1 MLLKLRTLPAFLC
14 LVFLLAFGS
23 LAAAQ
28 DTESFLEGQREMLS
42 GIENSVAGLE
52 TEIGHQSTDD
62 AELVDIRVELER
74 LGREVFDAS
83 LAFRPRLSE
92 INTRLEQLGEPR
104 KEGEPS

>member
-74 LGREVFDAS
+74 LGRSAPGFRKSTRALSNWAS
-83 LAFRPRLSE
+83 RARKASRP
-92 INTRLEQLGEPR
+92 NR
-104 KEGEPS
+104 KR